1 MADHPGVRRPE
12 IIRAARD
19 LPLQRRRRFPAL
31 RRVDGFA
38 VKLGGTAD
46 EKIRPSSCQRWDVF
60 LCPAIPFEA
69 TEHEGGNHTMY
80 DKVSTDMSVVE
91 REHEIAA
98 KWKEQDI
105 IRKSFKLR
113 DGSGEHF
120 TFFDG
125 PPTANGKPHI
135 GHIETR
141 VIKDL
146 FPRFWTMKGKSVTRK
161 AGWDTHGLPVE
172 LEVEKVLGLD
182 GKPQIEQYGIE
193 PFIGECK
200 KSVWKYLHEWEKMS
214 DQVGYWVDME
224 HPYVTYHN
232 DYIESEWWSLKQ
244 IYDKGMLYLGHKIA
258 PYCPRCGTAL
268 SSHEVAQGY
277 KNVKEVSAIVRFH
290 VKGMENTSFLAWTTT
305 PWTLPSNLALCV
317 NPGAT
322 YCKFNC
328 EGETF
333 IMAKALV
340 EKVFAGKEVEMLEEM
355 PGQSLVGMEYEPL
368 YRFVEPEGGK
378 AWVVIADNYV
388 TMEDGTGIVH
398 IAPAFGEDDNRVCKA
413 NGIAFVN
420 LVDTQGCMAKET
432 KWPGVF
438 VKKAD
443 PMVLDDL
450 KERKLLFAAI
460 PFAHDYPFCWRCDTP
475 LLYYPRPTWYIKMT
489 AVRDNLMRNNRTINW
504 MPEHIKEGRMGN
516 FLENVIDWGLSR
528 ERYWGTPLPVWT
540 CECGHVHVV
549 GSIEELRKMAVKDPG
564 PDIELH
570 RPYIDEVTL
579 RCEKCGGEM
588 HRVHDVI
595 DCWYD
600 SGSMPFAQWHYPF
613 ENKEKF
619 EQNFPADFISEAIDQ
634 TRGWFYTL
642 EAISTV
648 LFDRA
653 PFNNC
658 IVMGH
663 VQDAEGHKMSKH
675 LGNVVDPFKMLD
687 KFGADALRW
696 YFYTTTA
703 PWLPKRFSEKAVMEG
718 QRKVL
723 GTLKNTYAFFVMYAQ
738 IDGFDPKEHPL
749 ENVQLSLMDKW
760 ILSRLNSL
768 IARVDSDLTAYRI
781 TEPAGAIA
789 DFVDELSNWYVR
801 RGRERFWGKG
811 MAGDKEAAFAT
822 LYHVLVTLSKVIA
835 PFVPFLAE
843 DIYQNL
849 VVNNIPGAPESVHL
863 CDFPVC
869 DEEAIDKDMEQQM
882 EALLEV
888 VQLGRACRNAA
899 SMKVRQP
906 AARLFVK
913 GASFHEAYQVLCE
926 DELNVK
932 QVIFTD
938 SARDYTTH
946 KLKPQLR
953 TLGPKYGKLL
963 GKISQQLA
971 QMDGNDVVEAFE
983 RGEQVAFEVDGTAV
997 TLSKED
1003 VLTEPMQKEGFTA
1016 LEDKGVTVV
1025 LDTTLTPEL
1034 VQEGYAREVI
1044 SKIQTMRKDTDFEVT
1059 DRIDVRYSCGD
1070 TLASAIDASREMIMN
1085 GVLALTLDRE
1095 EADGSFIAKEW
1106 DVNGEKAVISIRK
1119 HV

>member
-1 MADHPGVRRPE
+1 
-12 IIRAARD
+12 
-19 LPLQRRRRFPAL
+19 
-31 RRVDGFA
+31 
-38 VKLGGTAD
+38 
-46 EKIRPSSCQRWDVF
+46 
-60 LCPAIPFEA
+60 
-69 TEHEGGNHTMY
+69 MY
-80 DKVSTDMSVVE
+80 NKVSTDVSFVE
-91 REHEIAA
+91 REHEIA
-98 KWKEQDI
+98 KQWKDQDI
-105 IRKSFKLR
+105 VRKSFKLR

-172 LEVEKVLGLD
+172 LEVEKLLGLD
-182 GKPQIEQYGIE
+182 GKPQIEKYGIE

-232 DYIESEWWSLKQ
+232 DYIESEWWSLKT

-277 KNVKEVSAIVRFH
+277 KNVKEVSAIVRFRCTDE
-290 VKGMENTSFLAWTTT
+290 ENTSFLAWTTT

-322 YCKFNC
+322 YCKLSC
-328 EGETF
+328 EGENF

-340 EKVFAGKEVEMLEEM
+340 EKVFAGKEVTILSEMTGSDLT
-355 PGQSLVGMEYEPL
+355 GRTYEPL
-368 YRFVEPEGGK
+368 YHFAEPEGGK
-378 AWVVIADNYV
+378 SWVVIADNYV

-398 IAPAFGEDDNRVCKA
+398 IAPAFGEDDNRVCKQ
-413 NGIAFVN
+413 NGIAFIN
-420 LVDTQGCMAKET
+420 LVDTQGRMAPET

-489 AVRDNLMRNNRTINW
+489 AVRDNLVRNNRTVNW
-504 MPEHIKEGRMGN
+504 MPDHIKEGRMGN

-540 CECGHVHVV
+540 CECSHVHVV
-549 GSIEELRKMAVKDPG
+549 GSIAELRQMAVKDPG

-570 RPYIDEVTL
+570 RPYIDAVTL

-588 HRVHDVI
+588 HRVTDVI

-619 EQNFPADFISEAIDQ
+619 EQNYPANFISEAIDQ

-653 PFNNC
+653 PFENC

-675 LGNVVDPFKMLD
+675 LGNVVDPFQMLD

-718 QRKVL
+718 QRKFL
-723 GTLKNTYAFFVMYAQ
+723 GTLRNTYAFFVMYAQ
-738 IDGFDPKEHPL
+738 IDGFDPLQHPL
-749 ENVQLSLMDKW
+749 DKVELSLMDKW
-760 ILSRLNSL
+760 ILSRLNTL
-768 IARVDSDLTAYRI
+768 IARVDADLTAYRI
-781 TEPAGAIA
+781 TEPANAIA

-822 LYHVLVTLSKVIA
+822 LYHVLVTLSKLIA

-849 VVNNIPGAPESVHL
+849 VVNNVPGAPESVHL
-863 CDFPVC
+863 CDFPVS
-869 DEEAIDKDMEQQM
+869 DASRIDTDMEEQM

-899 SMKVRQP
+899 NMKVRQP

-913 GASFHEAYQVLCE
+913 GASFTEAYQVLCE

-946 KLKPQLR
+946 KPKPQLR

-963 GKISQQLA
+963 GKISAQLS

-983 RGEQVAFEVDGTAV
+983 RGETVSFDVEGTTV
-997 TLSKED
+997 TLSKDD

-1016 LEDKGVTVV
+1016 LEDHGVTVV

-1034 VQEGYAREVI
+1034 VQEGYAREMI

-1059 DRIDVRYSCGD
+1059 DRIDVRVQCGD
-1070 TLASAIDASREMIMN
+1070 TLAKAVADGKDMIMK
-1085 GVLALTLDRE
+1085 GVLALSLE
-1095 EADGSFIAKEW
+1095 MGEADDSFIVKEW
-1106 DVNGEKAVISIRK
+1106 DVNGEKAVIGIKK
-1119 HV
+1119 HN

>member
-1 MADHPGVRRPE
+1 MYNKVPT
-12 IIRAARD
+12 D
-19 LPLQRRRRFPAL
+19 LNF
-31 RRVDGFA
+31 
-38 VKLGGTAD
+38 
-46 EKIRPSSCQRWDVF
+46 
-60 LCPAIPFEA
+60 
-69 TEHEGGNHTMY
+69 
-80 DKVSTDMSVVE
+80 VSRE
-91 REHEIAA
+91 REVARL
-98 KWKEQDI
+98 WKDKDV
-105 IRKSFKLR
+105 IRKSFDLR
-113 DGSGEHF
+113 KGGEHF
-120 TFFDG
+120 IFFDG

-277 KNVKEVSAIVRFH
+277 KNVKEISAIVRFK
-290 VKGMENTSFLAWTTT
+290 VKGQENTSLLAWTTT

-317 NPGAT
+317 SPKDT
-322 YCKFNC
+322 YCRLRC
-328 EGETF
+328 EGEDF

-340 EKVFAGKEVEMLEEM
+340 EKVFEGKEVTILEEM
-355 PGQSLVGMEYEPL
+355 PGESLRGMAYEPL
-368 YRFVEPEGGK
+368 YRFVEPDK
-378 AWVVIADNYV
+378 PAWYVVCDNYV

-398 IAPAFGEDDNRVCKA
+398 IAPAFGEDDNRVCQL
-413 NGIAFVN
+413 NGLPFVN
-420 LVDTQGCMAKET
+420 LVDTQGCMTQDT

-443 PMVLDDL
+443 PLILEDL
-450 KERKLLFAAI
+450 KERGLLFAAL

-475 LLYYPRPTWYIKMT
+475 LLYYPRPTWYIRMT
-489 AVRDNLMRNNRTINW
+489 AVRDNLLRNNRSINW
-504 MPEHIKEGRMGN
+504 MPDHIKEGRMGN

-540 CECGHVHVV
+540 CSCGHVHVV
-549 GSIEELRKMAVKDPG
+549 GSIEELRRMAVKDPG

-653 PFNNC
+653 PFANC

-663 VQDAEGHKMSKH
+663 VQDAEGRKMSKH
-675 LGNVVDPFKMLD
+675 LGNVVDPFQMLD

-696 YFYTTTA
+696 YFYTCTA
-703 PWLPKRFSEKAVMEG
+703 PWLPKRFSEEAVQEG
-718 QRKVL
+718 QRKFL
-723 GTLKNTYAFFVMYAQ
+723 GTLQNVYAFFAMYAQ
-738 IDGFDPKEHPL
+738 IDGFDPAAHPI
-749 ENVQLSLMDKW
+749 EKAELSLMDKW
-760 ILSRLNSL
+760 ILSKLNSL
-768 IARVDSDLTAYRI
+768 IAKVDADLTAYRI
-781 TEPAGAIA
+781 TEPAGAIE

-835 PFVPFLAE
+835 PFVPFMAE
-843 DIYQNL
+843 EIYQNL
-849 VVNNIPGAPESVHL
+849 VVNNVPGAPESVHL
-863 CDFPVC
+863 CDFPAC
-869 DEEAIDKDMEQQM
+869 DAARVDQDMERQM
-882 EALLEV
+882 DALLAV

-899 SMKVRQP
+899 NMKVRQP
-906 AARLFVK
+906 AAALYVK
-913 GASFHEAYQVLCE
+913 GAAFTEAYSDLCK

-932 QVIFTD
+932 QVIFTED
-938 SARDYTTH
+938 ARAFTSY
-946 KLKPQLR
+946 KLKPQMR

-963 GKISQQLA
+963 GKIGQHLQTL
-971 QMDGNDVVEAFE
+971 DGNEVVDAFAA
-983 RGEQVAFEVDGTAV
+983 GETVRFELEGTQVE
-997 TLSKED
+997 LSGGD
-1003 VLTEPMQKEGFTA
+1003 VLTEPTQKPGFMA
-1016 LEDKGVTVV
+1016 QQDRGVTVV
-1025 LDTTLTPEL
+1025 LDTNLTQDL
-1034 VQEGYAREVI
+1034 IDEGYAREIV
-1044 SKIQTMRKDTDFEVT
+1044 SKVQTMRKEAGYDVT
-1059 DRIDVRYSCGD
+1059 DRIQVRCQCGD
-1070 TLASAIDASREMIMN
+1070 KLAAALDMGRDMIMR
-1085 GVLALTLDRE
+1085 GVLALSLTRE
-1095 EADGSFIAKEW
+1095 APAQGWIAKEW
-1106 DVNGEKAVISIRK
+1106 DINGEKATIAIRK
-1119 HV
+1119 